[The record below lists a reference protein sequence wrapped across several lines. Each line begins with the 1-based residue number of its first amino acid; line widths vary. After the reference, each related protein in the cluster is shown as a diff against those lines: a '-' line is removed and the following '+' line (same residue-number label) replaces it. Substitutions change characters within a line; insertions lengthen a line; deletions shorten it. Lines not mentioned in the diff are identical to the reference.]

1 MMVLGITGPTGAGKT
16 TALNEVEKLG
26 GRVLDADEIYHELL
40 ERCFPLRS
48 ELEARFGPL
57 SGPDG
62 SFDRK
67 KLGNIVFQDAQSLED
82 LNTIAHRYVTQ
93 ELRRRLREAEEV
105 SCPLAAIDA
114 IALFESGAADLCQTT
129 LAVLAP
135 QEIRVRRIV
144 AREGVSEDYAWA
156 RVKAQQPDEF
166 FIQRCGYT
174 LVNDCAGPTEFGTKA
189 RALLQKILEKESC
202 DHG

>member
-1 MMVLGITGPTGAGKT
+1 MMILGITGPTGAGKT
-16 TALNEVEKLG
+16 TALREVEKLG
-26 GRVLDADEIYHELL
+26 GRVLDADEIYHGLL
-40 ERCFPLRS
+40 ESSSALRG

-67 KLGNIVFQDAQSLED
+67 KLGNIVFRDARSLED
-82 LNTIAHRYVTQ
+82 LNAIAHRYVTQ
-93 ELRRRLREAEEV
+93 ELRRGLRQAEEAG
-105 SCPLAAIDA
+105 CPLAAVDA
-114 IALFESGAADLCQTT
+114 IALFESGAADLCQAT

-156 RVKAQQPDEF
+156 RVRAQQPDAF

-174 LVNDCAGPTEFGTKA
+174 LVNDCAGPAEFGAKA